1 MRSVFTFALCIL
13 GVSIAQVPCAHAAP
27 PARYS
32 GYEVTAVSFPVGE
45 AIDYYGKENVPVEA
59 VPPDR
64 IKQGMNDL
72 GLTNILYDPIS
83 KMARATYVA
92 PVDGSIP
99 NLFSDAIALQQGY
112 VTEHLFTT
120 ANPMSYGIKM
130 LFGFMKQADARQDI
144 LTVKAT
150 LSGVT
155 FLSLRGAGM
164 MQIPHISD
172 TNIAFSLRPLSD
184 ERNVTIFPGV
194 YLDGSKAIM
203 LGVAIRPVVAH

>member
-1 MRSVFTFALCIL
+1 
-13 GVSIAQVPCAHAAP
+13 
-27 PARYS
+27 
-32 GYEVTAVSFPVGE
+32 
-45 AIDYYGKENVPVEA
+45 
-59 VPPDR
+59 
-64 IKQGMNDL
+64 MNDL

-144 LTVKAT
+144 LTVKVT

-164 MQIPHISD
+164 MQMQIPHINN
-172 TNIAFSLRPLSD
+172 TNLAFSLRPLSD
-184 ERNVTIFPGV
+184 DRNVTLFPGV